1 MERIIQQ
8 TDYDAFASKLCAI
21 NFNYL
26 PPVSG
31 ALKGTMDDKL
41 QSFYQNMNFLHQEYY
56 HALKEENRNVYGKI
70 NRMMR
75 NPFPVMNYGTY
86 LRTLAIDS
94 SIIKFIDTELPSQET
109 NFQIVNFGSGSD
121 LRFIQYLE
129 NYGHRI
135 SKFIDLD
142 FKDAINLKRKVLNK
156 SKPLDQFMH
165 KYNDQFIMLE
175 GDLKNITETMEQLQN
190 NLDLTVPTIFITE
203 CVLCYIKQ
211 DDSQNLI
218 SQIMNKF
225 KTGFWVSYD
234 PIGGSDPNDKFG
246 TIMKRN
252 LLESRNLDMP
262 TLLIYNSKQN
272 YPSRWRIDNRDSIS
286 INIRDMWDFLSQSIT
301 DKEQKR
307 LRSAQFLDEIEEL
320 KIMQSHYVILNTAW
334 NI

>member
-21 NFNYL
+21 NFKYL
-26 PPVSG
+26 PPVPG
-31 ALKGTMDDKL
+31 ALTGTLDDEL
-41 QSFYQNMNFLHQEYY
+41 QSLYRNMNPLHVEYFQ
-56 HALKEENRNVYGKI
+56 ALKEENRNVFGKI
-70 NRMMR
+70 NKMMR

-94 SIIKFIDTELPSQET
+94 SIINHIDKGLPSQEST
-109 NFQIVNFGSGSD
+109 FQIVNFGSGSD

-129 NYGHRI
+129 NFGRRV

-156 SKPLDQFMH
+156 SKVLDQSLQKF
-165 KYNDQFIMLE
+165 NNQFIMLE
-175 GDLKNITETMEQLQN
+175 GDLKDIAGTMEQLQQ
-190 NLDLTVPTIFITE
+190 NLDLAIPTIFITE
-203 CVLCYIKQ
+203 CVLCYMKQ
-211 DDSQNLI
+211 TDSQALI
-218 SQIMNKF
+218 SQIMNNF
-225 KTGFWVSYD
+225 KNGFWVSYD

-262 TLLIYNSKQN
+262 TLLIYNSKLN
-272 YPSRWRIDNRDSIS
+272 YPDRWQIDNQNATA
-286 INIRDMWDFLSQSIT
+286 INIRDMWDFLSQLIT

-307 LRSAQFLDEIEEL
+307 LRSVQFLDEIEEL